1 MQITVEHIPTQST
14 WVMSV
19 KNLEYGIKNMSDI
32 FKRDTG
38 TGISFYSKK
47 TCNYVHISPAIAK
60 ECVFYLVSE
69 SEEEMQRMR
78 EYFE

>member
-14 WVMSV
+14 WVMPI
-19 KNLEYGIKNMSDI
+19 KNLEYGIKNMNDI
-32 FKRDTG
+32 FKRDTNI
-38 TGISFYSKK
+38 GISFYSKEL
-47 TCNYVHISPAIAK
+47 CNYVHISPVIAN

-69 SEEEMQRMR
+69 SEEDKQQMK